1 MMQQPGGMARPEM
14 PMEQQQ
20 PPQQQQYP
28 AQQWMMMPPQAP
40 QHQPVQPQ
48 PQPQPPQ
55 FWAQQQQQQHYGA
68 GPTNAASGGAG
79 GGADEVRSLWIGDLQ
94 YWMDENYLT
103 SCFYHT
109 GELVSAKIIR
119 NKQTG
124 QSEGYGFLEF
134 RTHATAENILQ
145 TYNGAMMPNA
155 DQTFRLNWASLGAG
169 DKRADDSPEHTIFVG
184 DLAGDVTDYVLQETF
199 KAVYQSVKGAK
210 VVTDRVTGRSKGY
223 GFVKFGDE
231 REQQRA
237 MTEMNGVLCS
247 TRPMRIGPA
256 ANKKPMTAS
265 TQKASYQNPQGTQ
278 GESDPNNTTVFVG
291 GLDPNVTDDHL
302 KQVFSQYGEV
312 VHVKIPVGK
321 RCGFVQ
327 FADRSCAEQALSNLN
342 GTLLGGQN
350 IRLSWGRNPSNK
362 QSDQN
367 QWGGAYYGYTQ
378 GYESYGGYAPPQD
391 PNMYY
396 GGYPGYA
403 NYQQPQQWYEKL
415 LLKSYHSSPVKRIAQ
430 FIMELKLILLLLLAV
445 VATADYVR
453 PPPRKT
459 LSFPWSKKPSSL
471 PQQVHISLAGDK
483 HMRIT
488 WVTNDKH
495 SPSIVEYG
503 TSPNNYSFSSEGEY
517 TSYSYMLYSSGKIH
531 HVVIVHWKMIPRQT
545 GWTKSTLDHIDQC
558 KYDVHMLPGDLSYA
572 DYIQRR
578 WDTFGELVQPLASA
592 RPWMVTQG
600 NHEKEHIPLLEDSFV
615 SYNSRWKMPYEE
627 SASSSNLYYSFEVT
641 GVHVIML
648 GSYTDYDEY
657 SDQYA
662 WLKADLSKVDR
673 KRTPWLIVLFH
684 VPWYNSN
691 EAHQG
696 EGDDMKTTMEP
707 LLYAAGVD
715 IVFAGHV
722 HAYER
727 SSRVYNGKSDPCGAV
742 HITIGDGGNRE
753 GLARKYKE
761 PKPEWSVFREA
772 SFGHGELKIVNS
784 THAFWSWHRND
795 DDEPVRSDQFWIT
808 SLFGS
813 SCLAENGPELRK
825 MLLEP

>member
-40 QHQPVQPQ
+40 QHQPV
-48 PQPQPPQ
+48 QPQPPQ

-119 NKQTG
+119 NKQTDLPT
-124 QSEGYGFLEF
+124 ELGFSWC
-134 RTHATAENILQ
+134 R
-145 TYNGAMMPNA
+145 
-155 DQTFRLNWASLGAG
+155 

-403 NYQQPQQWYEKL
+403 NYQQPQQ
-415 LLKSYHSSPVKRIAQ
+415 
-430 FIMELKLILLLLLAV
+430 
-445 VATADYVR
+445 D
-453 PPPRKT
+453 
-459 LSFPWSKKPSSL
+459 
-471 PQQVHISLAGDK
+471 
-483 HMRIT
+483 
-488 WVTNDKH
+488 
-495 SPSIVEYG
+495 
-503 TSPNNYSFSSEGEY
+503 
-517 TSYSYMLYSSGKIH
+517 
-531 HVVIVHWKMIPRQT
+531 IP
-545 GWTKSTLDHIDQC
+545 D
-558 KYDVHMLPGDLSYA
+558 
-572 DYIQRR
+572 
-578 WDTFGELVQPLASA
+578 
-592 RPWMVTQG
+592 
-600 NHEKEHIPLLEDSFV
+600 
-615 SYNSRWKMPYEE
+615 
-627 SASSSNLYYSFEVT
+627 
-641 GVHVIML
+641 
-648 GSYTDYDEY
+648 
-657 SDQYA
+657 
-662 WLKADLSKVDR
+662 
-673 KRTPWLIVLFH
+673 
-684 VPWYNSN
+684 
-691 EAHQG
+691 
-696 EGDDMKTTMEP
+696 
-707 LLYAAGVD
+707 
-715 IVFAGHV
+715 
-722 HAYER
+722 
-727 SSRVYNGKSDPCGAV
+727 
-742 HITIGDGGNRE
+742 
-753 GLARKYKE
+753 
-761 PKPEWSVFREA
+761 
-772 SFGHGELKIVNS
+772 
-784 THAFWSWHRND
+784 
-795 DDEPVRSDQFWIT
+795 
-808 SLFGS
+808 
-813 SCLAENGPELRK
+813 
-825 MLLEP
+825 